1 MRISKTDIEQIK
13 KIIAKKMNGN
23 YSVRLFGSRLDDTK
37 KGGDVDLLIESRYP
51 IERPALLSAEIAV
64 QIERYFEGRKTDIL
78 LLAPNLKKMPVHEV
92 ALQEGVI
99 L

>member
-1 MRISKTDIEQIK
+1 MRISEIDIREIK
-13 KIIAKKMNGN
+13 KIIASKINGN
-23 YSVRLFGSRLDDTK
+23 YSVRLFGSRLDDSK
-37 KGGDVDLLIESRYP
+37 KGGDVDLLIETQFP
-51 IERPALLSAEIAV
+51 IEGSAVLSAEIAV

-78 LLAPNLKKMPVHEV
+78 LIAPNLKKMPVHEV